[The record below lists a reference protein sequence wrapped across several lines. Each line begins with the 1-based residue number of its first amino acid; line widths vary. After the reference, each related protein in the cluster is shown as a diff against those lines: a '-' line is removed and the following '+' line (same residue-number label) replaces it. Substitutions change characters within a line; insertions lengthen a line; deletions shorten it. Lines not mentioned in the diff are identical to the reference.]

1 MGLAHKDEQQDC
13 AHQTSL
19 EPCEPGMVPCP
30 VFVLLA
36 ADQHC
41 STSLVDGN
49 VCSCSATVVKNEL
62 PYEPPE
68 ST

>member
-1 MGLAHKDEQQDC
+1 MDLARKDEQQDC

-19 EPCEPGMVPCP
+19 ELCEPGVAPCP

-36 ADQHC
+36 ADQRC

-49 VCSCSATVVKNEL
+49 VCSCSATVVRSEH
-62 PYEPPE
+62 PYEPLEP
-68 ST
+68 T